1 VDIILIR
8 HGQTED
14 NADRIFSTKDTKLTE
29 KGREQIKNTKKIVD
43 TLSFDKVYVSP
54 LYRAIETMEI
64 LGLEGEKEER
74 IKEVDFGLFEG
85 NSYEALKEK
94 FPEEVKQWDENY
106 INYVT
111 PEGESIKL
119 AYERVTSF
127 LEEISKK
134 DEDVVLVCHD
144 GVIRIALSWVFNNI
158 DYFFKFKVENGSI
171 NIISIDGYGFKYI
184 EKTNY
189 TIKPKLLQNL

>member
-1 VDIILIR
+1 MDIILIR

-171 NIISIDGYGFKYI
+171 NIISIDEYGFKYI

>member
-1 VDIILIR
+1 MDIILIR

-111 PEGESIKL
+111 PEGGESIKL

-144 GVIRIALSWVFNNI
+144 GGVIRIALSWVFNNI
-158 DYFFKFKVENGSI
+158 DYFF
-171 NIISIDGYGFKYI
+171 
-184 EKTNY
+184 
-189 TIKPKLLQNL
+189 

>member
-1 VDIILIR
+1 MIR

-171 NIISIDGYGFKYI
+171 NIISIDEYGFKYI

>member
-1 VDIILIR
+1 MDIILIR

-14 NADRIFSTKDTKLTE
+14 NVERIFSTKDTKLTE
-29 KGREQIKNTKKIVD
+29 KGKEQIKKTKTFVD
-43 TLSFDKVYVSP
+43 TLSFDRVYVSP
-54 LYRAIETMEI
+54 LRRAMETMEI

-85 NSYEALKEK
+85 NTYEEIKEK
-94 FPEEVKQWDENY
+94 FPEETKQWDEDY

-111 PEGESIKL
+111 PKGESIKL
-119 AYERVTSF
+119 AYDRVTSF

-144 GVIRIALSWVFNNI
+144 GVTRIALSWVFDNL
-158 DYFFKFKVENGSI
+158 DYFFKFKIQNGSV
-171 NIISIDGYGFKYI
+171 NIISIDEYGFKYI

-189 TIKPKLLQNL
+189 TVK

>member
-1 VDIILIR
+1 MNIILIR

-14 NADRIFSTKDTKLTE
+14 NVRRIFSTKDTKLTE
-29 KGREQIKNTKKIVD
+29 KGRKQIENTKKIVD
-43 TLSFDKVYVSP
+43 TLAFDKVYVSP

-74 IKEVDFGLFEG
+74 IREVDFGLFEG
-85 NSYEALKEK
+85 NTYKALKEK
-94 FPEEVKQWDENY
+94 FPEEVKQWDEDY

-119 AYERVTSF
+119 AYKRVTSF

-144 GVIRIALSWVFNNI
+144 GVTRIALSWVFDSI
-158 DYFFKFKVENGSI
+158 DCFFKFKVDNGSI
-171 NIISIDGYGFKYI
+171 SIISIDEYGFKYI

-189 TIKPKLLQNL
+189 TIKPQLI

>member
-171 NIISIDGYGFKYI
+171 NIISIDEYGFKYI

>member
-1 VDIILIR
+1 MDIILIR

-14 NADRIFSTKDTKLTE
+14 NVERIFSTKDTKLTE
-29 KGREQIKNTKKIVD
+29 KGQEQIKKTKTFVD

-54 LYRAIETMEI
+54 LYRAVQTMEI

-85 NSYEALKEK
+85 NTYEEIKAK
-94 FPEEVKQWDENY
+94 FPEEAKEWDADY

-111 PEGESIKL
+111 PKGESIKL
-119 AYERVTSF
+119 AYDRVTSF
-127 LEEISKK
+127 LEEISKG

-144 GVIRIALSWVFNNI
+144 GVTRIALSWVFDNL
-158 DYFFKFKVENGSI
+158 DYFFKFKIQNGSV
-171 NIISIDGYGFKYI
+171 NIISIDEYGFKYI

-189 TIKPKLLQNL
+189 TVK